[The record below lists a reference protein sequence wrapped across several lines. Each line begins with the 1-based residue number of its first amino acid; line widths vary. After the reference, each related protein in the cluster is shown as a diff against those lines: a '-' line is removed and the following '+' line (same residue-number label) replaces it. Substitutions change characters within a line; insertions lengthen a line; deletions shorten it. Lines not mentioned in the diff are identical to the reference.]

1 MDLSS
6 LRPAKNSTKKRKRR
20 GRGEGSGLAVTAGR
34 GHKGYRS
41 RSGSKHR
48 AWFEGGQMPLQRRLP
63 KFGFTNKNKVV
74 FQVVNVDQL
83 EKCADAEIINKDVL
97 LKHGLIRKKSKP
109 VKILGQGDLT
119 KKINVEIDAI
129 SKTAKDKIEKLGGA
143 VTLG

>member
-6 LRPAKNSTKKRKRR
+6 LRPAKNSTKNRKRR
-20 GRGEGSGLAVTAGR
+20 GRGEGTGLAVTAGR

-63 KFGFTNKNKVV
+63 KFGFTNKNKVI

-83 EKCADAEIINKDVL
+83 EKCADAEVINKDVL
-97 LKHGLIRKKSKP
+97 LKHGLIRKKDKP
-109 VKILGQGDLT
+109 VKILGQGELT
-119 KKINVEIDAI
+119 RKVSVEIDAI